1 MFNNQVLYLMLRL
14 SLLLST
20 GCNDNLETAI
30 SQYSCLNSKGDILAI
45 LIGSKIKGWDCPAA
59 LETHPVLLKLD
70 ENSSLNSYKHYG
82 DWVFHDMAWRPGHNN
97 HFYYTTFEK
106 VYGSGF
112 FYEPN
117 SEKWFK
123 RGIGRLMM
131 LDASINNSLATQ
143 ISQDSYPNIITHF
156 QWNPNGSLLAG
167 MAFEPSSQLI
177 NSGELAVSYDGGRTC
192 ELTGIDMHSDL
203 VWLNNKELY
212 LMTDQNHTI
221 AKVLCDGRNVMIT
234 ERFIQESYRITF
246 NGIFDKKL
254 VYTAYPRENEK
265 GQYIDKSRRLF
276 VGDKLI
282 YETNNP
288 LFRVFAF
295 PDTIILEAD
304 ESVFIF
310 DENLSVC
317 HKRLLGR
324 NIHILNYHPET
335 NVLFLIRN
343 WNTILHYNYTHN
355 EELKNLFS
363 VNTLNVNFR
372 IFVNILSG
380 RR

>member
-1 MFNNQVLYLMLRL
+1 MFNNQVLYLMLGL

-20 GCNDNLETAI
+20 GCNDKRDLETAI

-45 LIGSKIKGWDCPAA
+45 LIGLKIKGWDCPAA
-59 LETHPVLLKLD
+59 LETHLVLLKLD

-82 DWVFHDMAWRPGHNN
+82 DWVFRDMAWRPGHNN

-112 FYEPN
+112 FYEPK

-143 ISQDSYPNIITHF
+143 ISQDGHPHIITNF

-167 MAFEPSSQLI
+167 MAFKPLSQLI
-177 NSGELAVSYDGGRTC
+177 NSGELAVSYDEGRTC
-192 ELTGIDMHSDL
+192 ELTGIDMHSGL

-234 ERFIQESYRITF
+234 ERFIQESCQIAF

-254 VYTAYPRENEK
+254 VYTAYPRKNEK

-282 YETNNP
+282 YETDNP

-295 PDTIILEAD
+295 PDTIIMEAD

-317 HKRLLGR
+317 HKRLLDR

-355 EELKNLFS
+355 EEPKNLFS
-363 VNTLNVNFR
+363 VNMLKETQD
-372 IFVNILSG
+372 
-380 RR
+380 